1 MKTPKTVS
9 EHIIALYH
17 QIAGVKKDLTQMRT
31 NDLRHIHK
39 DIAGLHEKSDRIV
52 MYIIGCLTST
62 VAIIVGVLFKLV

>member
-17 QIAGVKKDLTQMRT
+17 QVSGVKKDLTQLRT

-39 DIAGLHEKSDRIV
+39 DIEGLHAKSDRLV
-52 MYIIGCLTST
+52 MYILGGLAST
-62 VAIIVGVLFKLV
+62 VAIIVSVLFQLL

>member
-17 QIAGVKKDLTQMRT
+17 QVGGVKKDLTRLRT

-39 DIAGLHEKSDRIV
+39 DIEGLHSKSDRLV
-52 MYIIGCLTST
+52 MYIIGGLAST
-62 VAIIVGVLFKLV
+62 IGIIVGVLFKLV

>member
-1 MKTPKTVS
+1 MKTPMTVI

-17 QIAGVKKDLTQMRT
+17 QVSGVKKDLTQLST
-31 NDLRHIHK
+31 YDLRHIHK

-52 MYIIGCLTST
+52 MYIIGGLTST

>member
-17 QIAGVKKDLTQMRT
+17 QVSSVKKDLTQLRT

-39 DIAGLHEKSDRIV
+39 DIEGLHAKSDRII
-52 MYIIGCLTST
+52 MYIIGGLTST
-62 VAIIVGVLFKLV
+62 VAIIVGVLLKLV

>member
-17 QIAGVKKDLTQMRT
+17 QVSGVKKDLTQLRT

-39 DIAGLHEKSDRIV
+39 DIAGLHAKSDRIV
-52 MYIIGCLTST
+52 MYIIGGLTST

>member
-17 QIAGVKKDLTQMRT
+17 QVSGVKKDLTQLRT

-39 DIAGLHEKSDRIV
+39 DIAGLHAISDRLV
-52 MYIIGCLTST
+52 MYIIGGLTST
-62 VAIIVGVLFKLV
+62 VAIIVGVHFKLV

>member
-17 QIAGVKKDLTQMRT
+17 QVSGVKKDLTQLRT

-39 DIAGLHEKSDRIV
+39 DIAGLHEKSDRLV
-52 MYIIGCLTST
+52 MYIIGGLTST
-62 VAIIVGVLFKLV
+62 VAIIVGVLFKIV

>member
-1 MKTPKTVS
+1 MKSPKTVS

-17 QIAGVKKDLTQMRT
+17 QIAGVKKALTQMRT

-39 DIAGLHEKSDRIV
+39 DIEGLHAKSDRIV
-52 MYIIGCLTST
+52 MYIIGGLTST